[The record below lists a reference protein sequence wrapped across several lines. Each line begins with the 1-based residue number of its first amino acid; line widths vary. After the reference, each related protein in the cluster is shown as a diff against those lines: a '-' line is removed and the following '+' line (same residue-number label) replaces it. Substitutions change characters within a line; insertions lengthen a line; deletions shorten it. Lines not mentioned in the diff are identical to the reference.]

1 VPQARTRGRAA
12 DGGGWN
18 VNALIG
24 FVRFVDALNG
34 RVGAVVGWFTVGTV
48 AVCALVVVLR
58 YAVGV
63 GYIWMQE
70 LYIWIH
76 AAVFMIGAGYT
87 FKVNGHVRVDLF
99 YARASVRAKAWIE
112 LFGGLVF
119 LLPWLILVAAMS
131 APWIWASIL
140 TNETS
145 ASTGG
150 MPGLYVLKAIIPVF
164 CLLLGLQGLATMARS
179 LLVLSGRE
187 EHAFTGN

>member
-1 VPQARTRGRAA
+1 
-12 DGGGWN
+12 

-131 APWIWASIL
+131 APWIWASML